1 MADIRPFRI
10 EATDDQL
17 EDLRRRLAATRW
29 PDPEPVD
36 DWSQGIPLA
45 YVQDLCRYWADGYDW
60 RTREA
65 RLNRFP
71 QFTTPVSVDGCEPLD
86 VHFLHVRSPHEDA
99 LPLVMTHGWPG
110 SVAELQDVIEPL
122 TDPTAHGGRA
132 EDAFHV
138 VCPSLPGYGFSAR
151 PTEPGWGIDRIAAA
165 WTELMARLGYP
176 RFVAQGGDWGSMVTT
191 LIGARHAGP
200 CIGIHVNLVV
210 VIPSTLDDL
219 TESEQ
224 ACLDSFEHYRAWGSG
239 YSQQQSSRP
248 QTLGYGLADSPSGQ
262 LAWIVE
268 KFHEWTDNQGSRED
282 AVDRDRLLDNVML
295 YWLTNSGASSARLYW
310 ESFRNPPFE
319 VPLVPVGASVFPAEI
334 MRPSRRWAE
343 AHYGDRLVWFGEPER
358 GGHFA
363 ALEVPDLLVEEIR
376 STFRSVR

>member
-1 MADIRPFRI
+1 LTEIHPFRI
-10 EATDDQL
+10 AASDDEL
-17 EDLRRRLAATRW
+17 DDLRRRLAATRW
-29 PDPEPVD
+29 PEAEPVD
-36 DWSQGIPLA
+36 DWSQGVPLA
-45 YVQDLCRYWADGYDW
+45 YVQDLCGYWADGYDW
-60 RTREA
+60 RAREA

-71 QFTTPVSVDGCEPLD
+71 QFTTPISVDGCEPVD
-86 VHFLHVRSPHEDA
+86 IHFLHVRSPHDDA
-99 LPLVMTHGWPG
+99 LPLVVTHGWPG

-138 VCPSLPGYGFSAR
+138 VCPSLPGYGFSGR
-151 PTEPGWGIDRIAAA
+151 PTEPGWGVSRIAAA
-165 WTELMARLGYP
+165 WTELMARLGYD

-191 LIGARHAGP
+191 LIGAHHAGP
-200 CIGIHVNLVV
+200 CIGIHVNLVI
-210 VIPSTLDDL
+210 VIPTSLDDL
-219 TESEQ
+219 TEQEQ
-224 ACLDSFEHYRAWGSG
+224 ATIASFQHYQAWEAG
-239 YSQQQSSRP
+239 YSTQQSTRP

-268 KFHEWTDNQGSRED
+268 KFHAWTDNQGSPED

-310 ESFRNPPFE
+310 ESFRNPPFD
-319 VPLVPVGASVFPAEI
+319 VPQVPVGASIFPAEI

-343 AHYGDRLVWFGEPER
+343 AHYGDRLVWFNELDR

-363 ALEVPDLLVEEIR
+363 ALEEPDLLVEEIR
-376 STFRSVR
+376 QTFRSVR